1 MLGQGRVDARLG
13 SGVGGAAQ
21 RQCDRPQPQFEQPIA
36 ACGLKVI
43 LPLRRRVTD
52 QLDLPI
58 VQPEPFIR
66 GTALR
71 PDRAIVGQQYALRPE
86 IGKESSREKE
96 CQYVLVSGVT
106 RYIKKKNNKCDTN
119 KAKQTKKM

>member
-1 MLGQGRVDARLG
+1 MGKIGEQAGGPVEAGAAQEAGGESGGAMLGQGRVDARLG

-58 VQPEPFIR
+58 VQPEPLIR

-71 PDRAIVGQQYALRPE
+71 LDRAIVGQQYAR
-86 IGKESSREKE
+86 
-96 CQYVLVSGVT
+96 SGE
-106 RYIKKKNNKCDTN
+106 
-119 KAKQTKKM
+119 QTSELQSLMRNTY